1 MNKKWDLRGLL
12 AVRMCCKTLYF
23 MGNTTSADPSS
34 NSLRYGFEDGENLLD
49 ELNSG
54 DGVSPELSRNMYD
67 EMSIA
72 RRNPE
77 GVLLVG
83 TEGTMSITIILAPQ
97 SVVVGIGP
105 VLVPTFD
112 SQRVVAMVSREFIE
126 ANAVDCNSSD
136 DQELAQQNWDEL
148 LDKLF
153 NATVDIA
160 LHSPI

>member
-1 MNKKWDLRGLL
+1 MRYCYHMGITTPEPLDNTLR
-12 AVRMCCKTLYF
+12 F
-23 MGNTTSADPSS
+23 
-34 NSLRYGFEDGENLLD
+34 GFEDGENLLD

-54 DGVSPELSRNMYD
+54 DGVSLELSRNMYD

-83 TEGTMSITIILAPQ
+83 TEGTRAITIILAPQ
-97 SVVVGIGP
+97 SVVEGIGP

-126 ANAVDCNSSD
+126 ANAVDCNNEE
-136 DQELAQQNWDEL
+136 DQEFAQREWDEL
-148 LDKLF
+148 LDNLF

-160 LHSPI
+160 LHSPV

>member
-1 MNKKWDLRGLL
+1 MGITTPEPLDNTLR
-12 AVRMCCKTLYF
+12 F
-23 MGNTTSADPSS
+23 
-34 NSLRYGFEDGENLLD
+34 GFEDGENLLD

-54 DGVSPELSRNMYD
+54 DGVSPELSSNMYD

-72 RRNPE
+72 RRNPD

-97 SVVVGIGP
+97 SVVQGIGP

-112 SQRVVAMVSREFIE
+112 TQRVVAMVSREFIQ
-126 ANAVDCNSSD
+126 ANAVDCNSEE
-136 DQELAQQNWDEL
+136 DQELAQKDWDEL

>member
-1 MNKKWDLRGLL
+1 MRYFYQLGITTPEPLDNTLR
-12 AVRMCCKTLYF
+12 F
-23 MGNTTSADPSS
+23 
-34 NSLRYGFEDGENLLD
+34 GFEDGENLLD

-54 DGVSPELSRNMYD
+54 DGVSPDLLHDIYD
-67 EMSIA
+67 EKSIA

-83 TEGTMSITIILAPQ
+83 TEGTKAITIILAPQ
-97 SVVVGIGP
+97 SVVNGIGP
-105 VLVPTFD
+105 VLLPTLD
-112 SQRVVAMVSREFIE
+112 PNRVVAMVSREFIQ
-126 ANAVDCNSSD
+126 ANAVDCNSEEN
-136 DQELAQQNWDEL
+136 QELAQQDWDKL

>member
-1 MNKKWDLRGLL
+1 M
-12 AVRMCCKTLYF
+12 A
-23 MGNTTSADPSS
+23 NTASSDPPC
-34 NSLRYGFEDGENLLD
+34 NSLRFGFEDGENLLD

-67 EMSIA
+67 EISIA

-83 TEGTMSITIILAPQ
+83 TEGTKTITVFLAPQ
-97 SVVVGIGP
+97 SVVNGIGP
-105 VLVPTFD
+105 VLLPTFD

-126 ANAVDCNSSD
+126 ANAVDCNSAE

-148 LDKLF
+148 LDQLF
-153 NATVDIA
+153 VATVDIA
-160 LHSPI
+160 RHFPV

>member
-1 MNKKWDLRGLL
+1 MGITTPEPLDNTLR
-12 AVRMCCKTLYF
+12 F
-23 MGNTTSADPSS
+23 
-34 NSLRYGFEDGENLLD
+34 GFEDGENLLD

-54 DGVSPELSRNMYD
+54 DGVSPELSSNMYD

-72 RRNPE
+72 RRNPD

-97 SVVVGIGP
+97 SVVQGIGP
-105 VLVPTFD
+105 VLVPIFD
-112 SQRVVAMVSREFIE
+112 SQRVVAMVSREFIQ
-126 ANAVDCNSSD
+126 ANAVDCNSEE
-136 DQELAQQNWDEL
+136 DQELAQKDWDEL

>member
-1 MNKKWDLRGLL
+1 MGITTPEPLDNTLR
-12 AVRMCCKTLYF
+12 F
-23 MGNTTSADPSS
+23 
-34 NSLRYGFEDGENLLD
+34 GFEDGENLLD

-54 DGVSPELSRNMYD
+54 DGVSPELSSNMYD

-72 RRNPE
+72 RRNPD

-97 SVVVGIGP
+97 SVVQGIGP

-112 SQRVVAMVSREFIE
+112 TQRVVAMVSREFIQ
-126 ANAVDCNSSD
+126 ANAVDCNSEE
-136 DQELAQQNWDEL
+136 DQELAQKDWDEL

-160 LHSPI
+160 MHSPI

>member
-1 MNKKWDLRGLL
+1 MRYCYHMGITTPKPLDNTLR
-12 AVRMCCKTLYF
+12 F
-23 MGNTTSADPSS
+23 
-34 NSLRYGFEDGENLLD
+34 GFEDGENLLD

-54 DGVSPELSRNMYD
+54 DGVSPELSSNMYD

-72 RRNPE
+72 RRNPD

-97 SVVVGIGP
+97 SVVQGIGP

-112 SQRVVAMVSREFIE
+112 TQRVVAMVSREFIH
-126 ANAVDCNSSD
+126 ANAVDCNSEE
-136 DQELAQQNWDEL
+136 DQELAQKDWDEL

>member
-1 MNKKWDLRGLL
+1 MEDLYNMENM
-12 AVRMCCKTLYF
+12 ATSEPSDKTLRF
-23 MGNTTSADPSS
+23 S
-34 NSLRYGFEDGENLLD
+34 FEDGENLLD

-54 DGVSPELSRNMYD
+54 DGVSPELSRNMSD

-83 TEGTMSITIILAPQ
+83 TEGTKTITVFLAPQ
-97 SVVVGIGP
+97 SVVNGIGP
-105 VLVPTFD
+105 VLVPTLD
-112 SQRVVAMVSREFIE
+112 PNRVVAMVSREFIE
-126 ANAVDCNSSD
+126 ANAVDCNSAE

-160 LHSPI
+160 LHSLT

>member
-1 MNKKWDLRGLL
+1 MGITTPEPLDNTLR
-12 AVRMCCKTLYF
+12 F
-23 MGNTTSADPSS
+23 
-34 NSLRYGFEDGENLLD
+34 GFEDGENLLD

-54 DGVSPELSRNMYD
+54 DGVSPDLLHDIYD
-67 EMSIA
+67 EKSIA

-83 TEGTMSITIILAPQ
+83 TEGTKAITIILAPQ
-97 SVVVGIGP
+97 SVVNGIGP
-105 VLVPTFD
+105 VLLPTLD
-112 SQRVVAMVSREFIE
+112 PNRVVAMVSREFIQ
-126 ANAVDCNSSD
+126 ANAVDCNSEEN
-136 DQELAQQNWDEL
+136 QELAQKDWDEL

>member
-1 MNKKWDLRGLL
+1 MEN
-12 AVRMCCKTLYF
+12 M
-23 MGNTTSADPSS
+23 TTSNPSG
-34 NSLRYGFEDGENLLD
+34 NSLRFGFEDGENLLD

-54 DGVSPELSRNMYD
+54 EGVSPELLRDMYA
-67 EMSIA
+67 EMSLA
-72 RRNPE
+72 RRNPD
-77 GVLLVG
+77 GLLIVG
-83 TEGTMSITIILAPQ
+83 TEGTKTITVFLAPQ
-97 SVVVGIGP
+97 SVVNGIGP

-126 ANAVDCNSSD
+126 ANAVDCNSEEV
-136 DQELAQQNWDEL
+136 QELAQQNWDEL